1 MVVFL
6 QSRQGL
12 AVSAALALL
21 SILVRWMVSRRY
33 SRIAGQAE
41 RMDTTKD
48 KTLKNWKKQFEELAG
63 IRKGVTNI
71 PGFVDKCLK
80 RYRRWG
86 ITLRKWNSA
95 ANGLALLSMFSGVL
109 LAFGAYWYDLDYR
122 LLILYGSG
130 GVIFGGI
137 AVLTGNVL
145 DPAGRKELARLALL
159 DYFENTLL
167 PDLEGRPG
175 RSRRKV
181 QPLQSPK
188 LTLEPEEEAVLKD
201 VFSEYLT

>member
-6 QSRQGL
+6 QSRLGL
-12 AVSAALALL
+12 AVSAAFAFL
-21 SILVRWMVSRRY
+21 SILMRWMVSRRY
-33 SRIAGQAE
+33 SWIARQAE

-48 KTLKNWKKQFEELAG
+48 KTLKNWKIQFEELAG

-71 PGFVDKCLK
+71 PAFVDKCLK
-80 RYRRWG
+80 KYRRWG
-86 ITLRKWNSA
+86 ITLKKWNGMA
-95 ANGLALLSMFSGVL
+95 DGLVLFSLFSGLV
-109 LAFGAYWYDLDYR
+109 LAFGAYWYELDYR
-122 LLILYGSG
+122 LMILYGSG
-130 GVIFGGI
+130 GVIFGGV
-137 AVLTGNVL
+137 ALLTGNIL
-145 DPAGRKELARLALL
+145 DPAGRRELARLALL
-159 DYFENTLL
+159 DYLENTLL

-175 RSRRKV
+175 RSRRRV